1 MLTLQEGDTGKTT
14 MAWAK
19 LAHASVHLY
28 SLYGDGAPCGQVV
41 AAVAA
46 PHTSPTLSSH
56 IIGHPSSPPRH
67 LLGLS
72 GAAMLRNLLLQWSTP
87 AKVWDI
93 AAAVLRLGWAPPPPP
108 SAEEAMGS
116 ALAVAGGRLPLGSS
130 GADGLLE
137 ELEADG
143 LAEAEAVLQLMEGAA
158 AVLEGGYL
166 QVRVGGSPCEG
177 TGKDL

>member
-1 MLTLQEGDTGKTT
+1 M
-14 MAWAK
+14 
-19 LAHASVHLY
+19 
-28 SLYGDGAPCGQVV
+28 
-41 AAVAA
+41 
-46 PHTSPTLSSH
+46 
-56 IIGHPSSPPRH
+56 
-67 LLGLS
+67 
-72 GAAMLRNLLLQWSTP
+72 
-87 AKVWDI
+87 
-93 AAAVLRLGWAPPPPP
+93 
-108 SAEEAMGS
+108 
-116 ALAVAGGRLPLGSS
+116 AVAGGGLPLGSS

>member
-1 MLTLQEGDTGKTT
+1 

-46 PHTSPTLSSH
+46 PHTIPTHSSH
-56 IIGHPSSPPRH
+56 MIGHPSSPRRLP
-67 LLGLS
+67 GLS
-72 GAAMLRNLLLQWSTP
+72 GTFPAMLRNLLLQWSTP
-87 AKVWDI
+87 AKVWDV
-93 AAAVLRLGWAPPPPP
+93 AAVVLRLGWAPPPPP
-108 SAEEAMGS
+108 SAEEAEAGGS
-116 ALAVAGGRLPLGSS
+116 AAVGGGHLLGSS

-137 ELEADG
+137 EFEADG
-143 LAEAEAVLQLMEGAA
+143 LAEAEAVLQLLEGVV

-166 QVRVGGSPCEG
+166 QVRGRRRCFSYWRGQQQCWRG
-177 TGKDL
+177 ATCR